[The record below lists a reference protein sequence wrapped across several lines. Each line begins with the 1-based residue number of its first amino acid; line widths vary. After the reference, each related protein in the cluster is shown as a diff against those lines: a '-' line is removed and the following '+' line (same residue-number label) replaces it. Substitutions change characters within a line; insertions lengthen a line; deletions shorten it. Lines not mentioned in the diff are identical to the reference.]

1 MECVNARRRS
11 VFWEIKANDNK
22 LPHICKGAISYKS
35 YLGIRSIRVMI
46 GECGILGS
54 EEVRRWRKAS
64 PTLKE
69 VLWGA
74 GFVAEAVR

>member
-1 MECVNARRRS
+1 MQGEGVCSGKLRQT
-11 VFWEIKANDNK
+11 ITK